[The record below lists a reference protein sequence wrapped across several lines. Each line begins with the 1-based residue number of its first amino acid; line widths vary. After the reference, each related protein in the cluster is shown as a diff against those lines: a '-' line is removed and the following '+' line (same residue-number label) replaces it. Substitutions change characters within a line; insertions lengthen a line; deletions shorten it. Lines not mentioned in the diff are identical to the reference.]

1 MASSL
6 GFMTLNES
14 RHKSD
19 STHLN
24 TKLNENLQDKMTSR
38 KAQEL
43 IDKLH
48 SSPDDASN
56 LGNFHTSTVSP
67 TTSSTHEHSS
77 DQDEYVNQYTTDTI
91 PHTPD
96 KNIETE
102 LMSKLNYMIHLLE
115 ETSDEKMN
123 SVTEEMV
130 LYCFLG
136 VFIIFMIDSFTK
148 IGKYVR

>member
-6 GFMTLNES
+6 GFMSLNES
-14 RHKSD
+14 QHKPGSK
-19 STHLN
+19 HLN

-48 SSPDDASN
+48 SSPDDSSN
-56 LGNFHTSTVSP
+56 LGDFNTSLAPRTQ
-67 TTSSTHEHSS
+67 STHEHSS
-77 DQDEYVNQYTTDTI
+77 DQGEYVNQYTTDTI